1 MTTMKDGSDEFIQ
14 SNSKWIRVLA
24 GPGTGKSYCLKERI
38 KYLVNDL
45 GVNPERILVL
55 SFTSI
60 AAQDLRNDIIKLNL
74 GDIETSTLH
83 SLALKI
89 LAREKKN
96 QRLLLDFESDAM
108 LRDLE
113 PGIGKLLSKKNLLK
127 SMHCKNDAADFS
139 EEEKA
144 FIKTKEKWLK
154 LHRGMIIDDVIDYLN
169 DYLEHNE
176 TARKRVSYD
185 HIIVD
190 EYQDLNPA
198 EQKLVEQLLS
208 KRGKLSVIGD
218 DDQSIYEFKGADP
231 NGIRNFIT
239 THPGCDDIRFSL
251 CRRCPSSVVD
261 YANKLIKHNKKRI
274 DKEFFPKNR
283 NTDIPCKMINAQTP
297 EEEIKLL
304 CDIIEDKNKSPQNGQ
319 IIVLAPTKARGK
331 KLYCEL
337 NNRGIPASFCFCN
350 IFDDKAAQENYSLL
364 SLAANETDMISWR
377 FLLGYGSKTANAASY
392 RHILMFAKRNRRSV
406 LDVLES
412 CANGSLKIQY
422 SDAIIKRY
430 QEYKE
435 KLAQIKE
442 DYDYLL
448 GLLGNHAKQYKT
460 ILDKAL
466 TEHMDRGG
474 FPAVQTAVLEA
485 AFSPENA
492 APQDSVRIMSLHAAK
507 GLSAGMV
514 IVMSTVEGLIP
525 LHDKSIEEQRRLFY
539 VAITRCKYSDKEKDK
554 NFGKLVTSWF
564 VESDDGMKDHLPS
577 RFIHEMGIEIN

>member
-319 IIVLAPTKARGK
+319 IIVLAPTRERGK

-337 NNRGIPASFCFCN
+337 KKKGIPATLCFRGS
-350 IFDDKAAQENYSLL
+350 IFDDTVAQENFSLL
-364 SLAANETDMISWR
+364 TLAANETDIVSWR
-377 FLLGYGSKTANAASY
+377 FLLGFGSKTANAASY
-392 RHILMFAKRNRRSV
+392 QHVFMFAEKNRRSI

-422 SDAIIKRY
+422 SSAIINRY
-430 QEYKE
+430 KEYKE
-435 KLAQIKE
+435 KLVQIKE
-442 DYDYLL
+442 DYLQLSRLL
-448 GLLGNHAKQYKT
+448 SNQDSQYKT
-460 ILDKAL
+460 ILEKAI
-466 TEHMDRGG
+466 TDHMKRGG
-474 FPAVQTAVLEA
+474 FSAVRTAILEA

-492 APQDSVRIMSLHAAK
+492 APKNSVRIMTLHAAK

-514 IVMSTVEGLIP
+514 IVMSAVEGLIP
-525 LHDKSIEEQRRLFY
+525 MRNKSIEEQRRLFY
-539 VAITRCKYSDKEKDK
+539 VGITRCAYSDKEQ

-564 VESDDGMKDHLPS
+564 TESDDGLNTYLPS